1 MVTERELIQAKE
13 NMDLA
18 YKQMNDAASDYID
31 AAIVKYN
38 AARATYDA
46 LLREAKKE
54 GILTIAKEERKSK
67 LAEKEGSFLERMLR
81 VFF

>member
-18 YKQMNDAASDYID
+18 YKQMNDAVSDYID